1 MTKATTSTAKAK
13 SSLPFVGQG
22 AREAYLS
29 QVALIAILILAAAL
43 RFGWVGVNSFAW
55 DEARIS
61 LDALRMARGGELIL
75 AGQPSSVDIPFFPA
89 SVWLFA
95 IPFAISPDPL
105 FATLAVAAVSLAM
118 VYGVWSLARHFGAL
132 PGLAAALV
140 AAASP
145 YAAFYGR
152 SIWQPNLLAPLA
164 LLWLTAWYTSVQGHG
179 RGALAA
185 AGLVGFVGVLTVQI
199 HFAGAALVPATV
211 YAVLRHHRGRKLI
224 AAILG
229 GSIAALVMLP
239 YLYYITV
246 VDPDVMGRFGGV
258 LGGSAQIDLGS
269 VENLLRLATGWDWA
283 FLGLGDGDIYSRSA
297 VLAAALGVGLALGI
311 AALIAHRLRPDS
323 RQTGR
328 ATLAEMTLVLLAASP
343 LFFLRHSSPVQI
355 HYQLIAFPAVPLAL
369 AAALTLF
376 RTRAWRI
383 AGFAAL
389 GAAAAIWTAQI
400 AAVLQSASVARPA
413 NSALSS
419 ILRESRDAAYAAPE
433 PVLFFTHG
441 DDPALHGEAAVFES
455 LLWDRPHRILNGDV
469 LLILPP
475 YPATL
480 LATLAP
486 FQVWEEL
493 EAGGLAVDPLAFPR
507 REGALPFVATAYD
520 GRDEL
525 RGFESIPPAVLGD
538 GSTLV
543 GWKARYVG
551 PRFRI
556 STLWQVELDAPPGVF
571 QQFHHLRLSAN
582 PDGEPWSISDV
593 PLSRA
598 TWRIGDRV
606 VVMADFFE
614 VPAGD
619 TWVVDVGH
627 YTLPDLWRVP
637 RLDGG
642 DSLIHLGP
650 FISAAETDAE

>member
-1 MTKATTSTAKAK
+1 MRPLTQATHR
-13 SSLPFVGQG
+13 G
-22 AREAYLS
+22 APTIRIPSREIIFARA
-29 QVALIAILILAAAL
+29 ALIAILILAAAL

-55 DEARIS
+55 DEARVS

-89 SVWLFA
+89 SVWMFA

-105 FATLAVAAVSLAM
+105 FATLVVAAVSLAM
-118 VYGVWSLARHFGAL
+118 VYGVWSLARHFGTL

-145 YAAFYGR
+145 YAVFYGR

-164 LLWLTAWYTSVQGHG
+164 LLWLSAWYASVQGRG
-179 RGALAA
+179 RGALIA
-185 AGLVGFVGVLTVQI
+185 AGLVGCVGVLTVQV
-199 HFAGAALVPATV
+199 HFAGAALMPATV
-211 YAVLRHHRGRKLI
+211 YAVLRHHRGRKRI

-229 GSIAALVMLP
+229 GGISALAMLP
-239 YLYYITV
+239 YLYYVTS

-283 FLGLGDGDIYSRSA
+283 FQGSGDGDIYSRSVA
-297 VLAAALGVGLALGI
+297 FAAALGVGLALGV
-311 AALIAHRLRPDS
+311 AALIAQRLRPDS
-323 RQTGR
+323 QQTGR
-328 ATLAEMTLVLLAASP
+328 ATLAEMTLVLLVASP

-355 HYQLIAFPAVPLAL
+355 HYQLIAFPSVPLAL
-369 AAALTLF
+369 GAALTLF

-383 AGFAAL
+383 AGFAAV

-400 AAVLQSASVARPA
+400 AAVLQSANITRPA

-419 ILRESRDAAYAAPE
+419 ILRESRDAAHAASE

-480 LATLAP
+480 MATLAP
-486 FQVWEEL
+486 FQMWEEL
-493 EAGGLAVDPLAFPR
+493 EAGGLAADPLAFSR
-507 REGALPFVATAYD
+507 REGALPFVAAAYD
-520 GRDEL
+520 GRAEL
-525 RGFESIPPAVLGD
+525 EGFVPIPSVALGD
-538 GSTLV
+538 GSTLL
-543 GWKARYVG
+543 GWKVRYVG

-556 STLWQVELDAPPGVF
+556 STLWQVESDAPPGVF
-571 QQFHHLRLSAN
+571 QQFHHLRRSADL
-582 PDGEPWSISDV
+582 DGDPQAISDV

-598 TWRIGDRV
+598 TWRVGDRV
-606 VVMADFFE
+606 VVMADFFD

-627 YTLPDLWRVP
+627 YTLPDLARVSG
-637 RLDGG
+637 LEGG
-642 DSLIHLGP
+642 DRLVRLGP
-650 FISAAETDAE
+650 FVSAAGVGAE